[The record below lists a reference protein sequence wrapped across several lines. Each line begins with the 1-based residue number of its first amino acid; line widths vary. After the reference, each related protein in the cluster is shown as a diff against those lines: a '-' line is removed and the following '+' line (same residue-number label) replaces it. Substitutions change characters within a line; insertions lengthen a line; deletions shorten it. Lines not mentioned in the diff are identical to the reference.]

1 VGREPKAVR
10 SPSCARRRTLL
21 AAALAGLLSGSG
33 CARLEPPPEPPPAPA
48 AAPDPSIYRRADAD
62 RLKLL
67 EAEVERLRADL
78 RNAEETLMAVESG
91 LREAQTRAEV
101 VSQLAEA
108 RIQVDRAAKRAPWRA
123 EAVAE
128 ARQKLDEADRQL
140 ADGHVGSAIFFV
152 SRASRVA
159 ATLQAEA
166 DRVASA
172 PLARSIAGSRV
183 NLRAE
188 PDIDSEVLEVLQ
200 AELPVFPE
208 SELGEWVLIRT
219 VSGKVGWVHASLLAK
234 P

>member
-1 VGREPKAVR
+1 V
-10 SPSCARRRTLL
+10 
-21 AAALAGLLSGSG
+21 LAGVLSGSG
-33 CARLEPPPEPPPAPA
+33 CSLLGPPPPEPPPAPA
-48 AAPDPSIYRRADAD
+48 AAPDPNVYRRADAD

-123 EAVAE
+123 DAVAE

-172 PLARSIAGSRV
+172 PRAQSIRGSRV

-188 PDIDSEVLEVLQ
+188 PRTDSEVLAVLH